1 MRMFSQSKVIGKI
14 IKTMATSTRQQP
26 GWVAPRQQDG
36 SIQLPPLNIWNSLTR
51 SKTAFVPMESKV
63 VKWYVCGPTV
73 YNDAHL
79 GHARNYVTTDIIRRI
94 MRDFFGY
101 KVNFVMNITDLD
113 DKIILRGR
121 QQHLL
126 EKFLLDNKSLNDT
139 VLNTV
144 QAALQAYT
152 AKNLSLLDSKAGP
165 SAIRAEV
172 KERYK
177 PILSGRSLDGGP
189 VGDKEAKT
197 KMHIKTVQ
205 LAAKAIE
212 SAQTNSIMIQ
222 PFFSETQEILL
233 PYLDSKYGSAVNAD
247 DHSIFTKLTQ
257 MYETRFMEDLRAL
270 NCQDPDEITRVTEYG
285 QQIVDFVKKIQDNGY
300 AYVTS
305 DGSVYFDIKAFEAA
319 QNHYARLEPWNRND
333 LDLIADGEGALT
345 EETSEKRSKPD
356 FALWKSSKTG
366 EPSWPSPWGRGRPGW
381 HIECSAMASDKLGSQ
396 IDIHSGGIDLAFPH
410 HDNELAQSEAYWT
423 EKNKTCDHQWVN
435 YFMHM
440 GHLSIQGS
448 KMSKSLKN
456 FITIREALSRGE
468 WTPRGLRIVF
478 LLGNW
483 KDGIE
488 ITDDMIKAG
497 SVWEDKLNNF
507 FIKAKDIIENHS
519 YTNGGVQLEGSSV
532 SARDVRQARNE
543 PSVAEQELA
552 HALDKAQKEL
562 YGALCD
568 SFNTPSAMVIIS
580 ELISVFNGLDKS
592 GLSSQSVGATAK
604 WITSLVNI
612 FGLNGLASPEEDTI
626 GWSGISI
633 PEAAKPYVYPLATVR
648 DELRRKARSV
658 EGLSSH
664 DLDIVKQL
672 ETLNAGDTQKE
683 AGSYAKVAEI
693 FAQDITALR
702 NSSSLAKD
710 VLQLCDRL
718 RNVDLWEQGIY
729 LEDRDGNQPALV
741 RPVTKELLAARQ
753 EKEEKD
759 RQKQKAKEDSQKET
773 AAKVDQGRQS
783 HMDMFRTPEY
793 SAWDEDGVPVKDID
807 GEELPKSRV
816 KKLKKDWERQKKLH
830 ERWVK
835 VNG

>member
-1 MRMFSQSKVIGKI
+1 
-14 IKTMATSTRQQP
+14 MATFAKQQP
-26 GWVAPRQQDG
+26 AWVAPRPPD
-36 SIQLPPLNIWNSLTR
+36 SNTQLPPLKIWNSLTR
-51 SKTAFVPMESKV
+51 SKTAFVPINWESKI

-94 MRDFFGY
+94 MRDFFGF
-101 KVNFVMNITDLD
+101 KLNFVMNITDID

-126 EKFLLDNKSLNDT
+126 EKFVSDNKALDDT
-139 VLNTV
+139 VLDTA
-144 QAALQAYT
+144 QAALQNYVT
-152 AKNLSLLDSKAGP
+152 KNLPLIDSKAEP
-165 SAIRAEV
+165 SAVRFQMM
-172 KERYK
+172 ERYK
-177 PILSGRSLDGGP
+177 PILSGKSLDGGSA
-189 VGDKEAKT
+189 GDKEAKI
-197 KMHIKTVQ
+197 KMHINTVQ
-205 LAAKAIE
+205 TAVKAIE
-212 SAQTNSIMIQ
+212 SAKTHTITIDH
-222 PFFSETQEILL
+222 FYHETQDILL
-233 PYLDSKYGSAVNAD
+233 PYLDSNFGSSVDAD
-247 DHSIFTKLTQ
+247 DHRIFTKLTQ
-257 MYETRFMEDLRAL
+257 MYEARFMEDMRAL
-270 NCQDPDEITRVTEYG
+270 HCQDPDEVTRVTEYG
-285 QQIVDFVKKIQDNGY
+285 QQIVDFVKKIQDNGFAY
-300 AYVTS
+300 ATS

-333 LDLIADGEGALT
+333 FDLLADGEGALT
-345 EETSEKRSKPD
+345 KETSEKRSKPD
-356 FALWKSSKTG
+356 FALWKSSKPG

-396 IDIHSGGIDLAFPH
+396 MDIHSGGIDLAFPH

-423 EKNKTCDHQWVN
+423 EKNKRCDHQWVN

-456 FITIREALSRGE
+456 FITIREALNRGE

-488 ITDDMIKAG
+488 ITDDMVKAG
-497 SVWEDKLNNF
+497 SAWEDKVNNF
-507 FIKAKDIIENHS
+507 FIKAKDIVENRSHVS
-519 YTNGGVQLEGSSV
+519 GGVKLNRSSV
-532 SARDVRQARNE
+532 SARDVHQARNE
-543 PSVAEQELA
+543 PSAVEKELA
-552 HALDKAQKEL
+552 QALDKAQKEL
-562 YGALCD
+562 YEALCD
-568 SFNTPSAMVIIS
+568 SFNTPLAMAIIS

-592 GLSSQSVGATAK
+592 GLSSQSVAATAK
-604 WITSLVNI
+604 WVTSLVNI
-612 FGLNGLASPEEDTI
+612 FGLNGLTSSKEETI
-626 GWSGISI
+626 GWSGVSI
-633 PEAAKPYVYPLATVR
+633 PEAAKSYVFPLSTVR

-672 ETLNAGDTQKE
+672 ESLNAGDVQKD
-683 AGSYAKVAEI
+683 ARPYAKVAEN
-693 FAQDITALR
+693 FAQHISALKS
-702 NSSSLAKD
+702 SSSLSKD

-718 RNVDLWEQGIY
+718 RNIDLWDQGIY

-741 RPVTKELLAARQ
+741 RPITKELLAARQ

-759 RQKQKAKEDSQKET
+759 RQKQKAKEDSQREA
-773 AAKVDQGRQS
+773 AAKADQGRQS

-807 GEELPKSRV
+807 GEELPKSRI
-816 KKLKKDWERQKKLH
+816 KKLKKDWERQRKLH
-830 ERWVK
+830 EKWAK
-835 VNG
+835 ASG

>member
-1 MRMFSQSKVIGKI
+1 
-14 IKTMATSTRQQP
+14 MATSARQQP
-26 GWVAPRQQDG
+26 AWKAPQWPD
-36 SIQLPPLNIWNSLTR
+36 SSMQLPPLKIWNSLTR
-51 SKTAFVPMESKV
+51 SKTAFVPLNWESKT

-101 KVNFVMNITDLD
+101 NVNFVMNITDVD

-126 EKFLLDNKSLNDT
+126 ENFISDNKSLNDN
-139 VLNTV
+139 VLSTA
-144 QAALQAYT
+144 QSALQTYI
-152 AKNLSLLDSKAGP
+152 AKNLPLLDSKAEP
-165 SAIRAEV
+165 SAIRTELI
-172 KERYK
+172 ERYK

-189 VGDKEAKT
+189 AGDKEAKV
-197 KMHIKTVQ
+197 KMHINTVQ
-205 LAAKAIE
+205 IATKAIE
-212 SAQTNSIMIQ
+212 AAQTNSIMINHFY
-222 PFFSETQEILL
+222 PETQDILL
-233 PYLDSKYGSAVNAD
+233 PYLDFKYGSSVNAD

-257 MYETRFMEDLRAL
+257 MYEARFMEDMRAL
-270 NCQDPDEITRVTEYG
+270 HCQDPDEVTRVTEYG
-285 QQIVDFVKKIQDNGY
+285 QRIVDFVQKIQDNGF
-300 AYVTS
+300 AYTTS

-319 QNHYARLEPWNRND
+319 ENHYARLEPWNRND
-333 LDLIADGEGALT
+333 YDLVADGEGALT
-345 EETSEKRSKPD
+345 KETSEKRSKPD
-356 FALWKSSKTG
+356 FALWKSSKPG

-423 EKNKTCDHQWVN
+423 KKNKSCERQWVN

-497 SVWEDKLNNF
+497 SAWEDKVNNF
-507 FIKAKDIIENHS
+507 FIKAKDIVENHS
-519 YTNGGVQLEGSSV
+519 HSNGGLQLNGSSI
-532 SARDVRQARNE
+532 SAQDVHQARIE
-543 PSVAEQELA
+543 PSIAEHELA
-552 HALDKAQKEL
+552 QALDKAQKEL
-562 YGALCD
+562 YEALCD
-568 SFNTPSAMVIIS
+568 SFNTPLAMTTIS

-592 GLSSQSVGATAK
+592 GLSSQSVQTSAE
-604 WITSLVNI
+604 WVTSLVNI
-612 FGLNGLASPEEDTI
+612 FGLNGLTSPKDDTI
-626 GWSGISI
+626 GWSGVSI

-648 DELRRKARSV
+648 DELRRKARST
-658 EGLSSH
+658 EGLSSR
-664 DLDIVKQL
+664 DLDVVKQL
-672 ETLNAGDTQKE
+672 EALNTGDIQKE
-683 AGSYAKVAEI
+683 AESYAKVADH
-693 FAQDITALR
+693 FAKDINALR
-702 NSSSLAKD
+702 SSSSLSKD

-718 RNVDLWEQGIY
+718 RNVDLWDQGIY

-759 RQKQKAKEDSQKET
+759 CQKQKAKEDFQRE
-773 AAKVDQGRQS
+773 AAVKADQGRQS
-783 HMDMFRTPEY
+783 HMNMYRTPEY
-793 SAWDEDGVPVKDID
+793 SAWDEDGVPIKDID

-830 ERWVK
+830 EKWVK
-835 VNG
+835 ANG